1 MFLPRV
7 LTRMKKKKYT
17 NHNGHGHGHG
27 HVGLIPG
34 PKSWSLLFFFSFGDR
49 VGKKEWGSYII
60 ALMLMSGEGVFS
72 IVFWFDGFR
81 LAGRAKC

>member
-1 MFLPRV
+1 M
-7 LTRMKKKKYT
+7 
-17 NHNGHGHGHG
+17 
-27 HVGLIPG
+27 GLIPG

-49 VGKKEWGSYII
+49 VGKACGGLYHKKEWASYII

-72 IVFWFDGFR
+72 IVFWFSGFR